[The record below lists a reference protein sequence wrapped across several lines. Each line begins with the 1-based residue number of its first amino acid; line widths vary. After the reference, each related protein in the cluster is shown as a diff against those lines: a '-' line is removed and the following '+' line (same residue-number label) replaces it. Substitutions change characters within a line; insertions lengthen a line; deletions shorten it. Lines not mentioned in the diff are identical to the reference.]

1 MSTYDQIAWL
11 PLCGGLTGLGL
22 VLSYFVMRR
31 RGLGAGLRWAA
42 WSLLPLAAYLTGS
55 IKMFWKMG
63 VAIGDFAKGFVFSAE
78 VWSGI
83 AVAGL
88 AVVLFVVSGR
98 LRRRGKRGQ
107 DQQAVG
113 AKAARPPRRPPGG
126 RSLPGRHRSPPR
138 RRPRPRSRR
147 GRARTRPTMTTT
159 SGTSRTSCAATA
171 SPDGPAPVASR
182 GRRLRSRPPRPG
194 NGYLPAKRSVRSHAA
209 VSRGAR
215 MFTPYRVASSLGAD

>member
-1 MSTYDQIAWL
+1 MSNYDKIAWL

-22 VLSYFVMRR
+22 VLSYLVMRR

-55 IKMFWKMG
+55 IQMFWKMG

-113 AKAARPPRRPPGG
+113 AKAGPA
-126 RSLPGRHRSPPR
+126 
-138 RRPRPRSRR
+138 
-147 GRARTRPTMTTT
+147 TTT
-159 SGTSRTSCAATA
+159 AAGRQIAPRT
-171 SPDGPAPVASR
+171 APVATTASAGTPVKAR
-182 GRRLRSRPPRPG
+182 KGKSAPDDDDDLGDVEDILRRHG
-194 NGYLPAKRSVRSHAA
+194 I
-209 VSRGAR
+209 
-215 MFTPYRVASSLGAD
+215 T